1 MGLVFDK
8 VVTWSVGV
16 GRYVRELRDGVL
28 GWIWCSTAL
37 VTVASGGDERTLVSG
52 NCRSLTGTFGTSFA
66 RRAGSS
72 RSSRRIGALSLTPVG
87 AEGVVSCVGDGGVAV
102 IGVGVEVDRVTGNV
116 EMTRMA
122 KGLVRC

>member
-1 MGLVFDK
+1 M
-8 VVTWSVGV
+8 
-16 GRYVRELRDGVL
+16 

-37 VTVASGGDERTLVSG
+37 VTVAGGGDERTLVSG
-52 NCRSLTGTFGTSFA
+52 NYRSLTGTFGTSFA
-66 RRAGSS
+66 RQAGSS

-87 AEGVVSCVGDGGVAV
+87 AEGVVSCVGDSGVAV
-102 IGVGVEVDRVTGNV
+102 IGVGVEVDRMTGNV